1 MTPSQRQLVPLLKE
15 AVALPPATPQA
26 TWQSQ
31 VSVMGTLFF
40 PSSRSCWKMV
50 LYGPAVDTLGC
61 YRPVPCYSSGK
72 LLHSF
77 SSSVSSRWL
86 TLRKST
92 AVPSVRTCR
101 SLPLELHVYF
111 QLWQIF
117 RWRNTERKTKHQTFW
132 KLTVLLNTWCCVD
145 HGETATQADQNI

>member
-1 MTPSQRQLVPLLKE
+1 MRRKFRKERGRRSALWDQGMTPSQRQLLPLLKE

-26 TWQSQ
+26 TWQPQ

-92 AVPSVRTCR
+92 AVPSVRTCC
-101 SLPLELHVYF
+101 SLPLEL
-111 QLWQIF
+111 QMCIF
-117 RWRNTERKTKHQTFW
+117 SYGKYS
-132 KLTVLLNTWCCVD
+132 D
-145 HGETATQADQNI
+145 GEILKGTLSIKPFGN